1 MSDTPTQPDDPGA
14 VPDDPDAG
22 EDTAEWPLP
31 ADDPAEEPSH
41 DPTPPPDAS

>member
-1 MSDTPTQPDDPGA
+1 MSDTPTQPDDPGV
-14 VPDDPDAG
+14 VPDD

-41 DPTPPPDAS
+41 DPGTPPDAS